1 MKSKSIHDIGE
12 PVKIIQCDDVLHILK
27 IMSTGTWINQIPT
40 IFIDMLNSN
49 YDATIKAVNYV
60 PNIYFKLNDRFKND
74 NLLIKTTINAFQK
87 HDRLNEI
94 NIKYKPIKK
103 RKSKISEQ

>member
-60 PNIYFKLNDRFKND
+60 PNIYFKLKK
-74 NLLIKTTINAFQK
+74 I
-87 HDRLNEI
+87 LNSHNVEEVE
-94 NIKYKPIKK
+94 N
-103 RKSKISEQ
+103 E